1 MALVRFPHFNHFQS
15 LFQEME
21 RMRNEMDQ
29 MLSSFMGRSPFAVD
43 SGVFPAL
50 NVFED
55 GDVIRINAELPG
67 VKPDDLEI
75 SVQGNTLLL
84 RGSRRV
90 DGMDSVNYH
99 RRERAS
105 GEFRK
110 ALTLPADINQDAV
123 EARFEHGVLK
133 LVLPKAEHAKPKK
146 IPVRTGHEMPGSD
159 SVVDISS

>member
-1 MALVRFPHFNHFQS
+1 MAMVRFPHFNHFQG

-21 RMRNEMDQ
+21 RMRSEMIR
-29 MLSSFMGRSPFAVD
+29 MLSGFMGHSPLAVD
-43 SGVFPAL
+43 SGVFPPL

-55 GDVIRINAELPG
+55 GDVIRVNAELPG
-67 VKPDDLEI
+67 VHPDDLEI

-90 DGMDSVNYH
+90 DGMDEMNYH
-99 RRERAS
+99 RRERVS
-105 GEFRK
+105 GEFHK

-146 IPVRTGHEMPGSD
+146 IPVRTGSEVSD
-159 SVVDISS
+159 SIVDISS